1 MMEPN
6 VELQML
12 KYRELY
18 LSVKALWLSRVTLG
32 LLGLDCASP
41 YLDILAVT
49 NRTHLCASCFVKLI
63 IGDRFKSCSIILFKL
78 RMCT

>member
-12 KYRELY
+12 KYCELC

-41 YLDILAVT
+41 YLDIFGY
-49 NRTHLCASCFVKLI
+49 H
-63 IGDRFKSCSIILFKL
+63 
-78 RMCT
+78 

>member
-12 KYRELY
+12 KYHELC

-41 YLDILAVT
+41 YLDIYWLSLVQLTSVPHA
-49 NRTHLCASCFVKLI
+49 L
-63 IGDRFKSCSIILFKL
+63 
-78 RMCT
+78 

>member
-12 KYRELY
+12 KYHELC

-32 LLGLDCASP
+32 LLGLDSASP
-41 YLDILAVT
+41 YLDIFGY
-49 NRTHLCASCFVKLI
+49 HYCSSPLCFMLCKT
-63 IGDRFKSCSIILFKL
+63 CN
-78 RMCT
+78 

>member
-18 LSVKALWLSRVTLG
+18 LSVEALWLSRVTLG

-41 YLDILAVT
+41 YLDIFGY
-49 NRTHLCASCFVKLI
+49 H
-63 IGDRFKSCSIILFKL
+63 
-78 RMCT
+78 